1 MVQVDV
7 NGFVEGIG
15 PLYSAVAELAHESK
29 SSVLPGSL
37 LEKDAE
43 LRLTQMID

>member
-29 SSVLPGSL
+29 SRVWLGSL
-37 LEKDAE
+37 LEQDAE
-43 LRLTQMID
+43 LQLTQMID